1 MSSTRGD
8 TLAVIGAIN
17 VDLVVRGSRL
27 PAAGET
33 VVGGRFSQHQ
43 GGKGGNQAVAAARAL
58 GSHGRVAM
66 IGVVGPD
73 AFGELA
79 RELLELEGI
88 DVAHVLIDRSA
99 ATGVALITVDAR
111 GENQIAVA
119 PGANAGLTSSTV
131 MAALDG
137 ATRDIGA
144 VLASLEVPIDAVET
158 AARWSRDR
166 DLPFVLNPAPARAE
180 AHDLLPFTTV
190 VTPNAGEL
198 AILAAQAEE
207 PRGGAKRLAAGYPG
221 LTVVVTLGDEGAV
234 AFGPQGETKA
244 KPPKVRTVDTT
255 GAGDTL
261 NGVLA
266 AGLLEGLTLANALR
280 RAVVAAGLA
289 VTVVG
294 AREGMPTRDAIDSA
308 VP

>member
-1 MSSTRGD
+1 MNKAAGD

-33 VVGGRFSQHQ
+33 VVGGEFSQHQ

-58 GSHGRVAM
+58 GTHGRVAM
-66 IGVVGPD
+66 IGAVGTD
-73 AFGELA
+73 TFGEPA
-79 RELLELEGI
+79 CELLELEGVDI
-88 DVAHVLIDRSA
+88 THVLVDRSA

-111 GENQIAVA
+111 GENQITVA
-119 PGANAGLTSSTV
+119 PGANTGLTPASV
-131 MAALDG
+131 IGALDTLD
-137 ATRDIGA
+137 ASVGA
-144 VLASLEVPIDAVET
+144 VLASLEVPLDAVAA
-158 AARWSRDR
+158 AARWSHDR
-166 DLPFVLNPAPARAE
+166 GLPFVLNPAPARTE
-180 AHDLLPFTTV
+180 AHDLLPFTAV

-207 PRGGAKRLAAGYPG
+207 PRGGAKRLAAGYTG
-221 LTVVVTLGDEGAV
+221 LTVVVTLGDEGAI
-234 AFGPQGETKA
+234 AFGPQGETKVA
-244 KPPKVRTVDTT
+244 PPRVKTVDTT

-266 AGLLEGLTLANALR
+266 AGLLEGVALADALR
-280 RAVVAAGLA
+280 RAVTAAAISVGVA
-289 VTVVG
+289 G
-294 AREGMPTRDAIDSA
+294 AREGMPTREAIDRA